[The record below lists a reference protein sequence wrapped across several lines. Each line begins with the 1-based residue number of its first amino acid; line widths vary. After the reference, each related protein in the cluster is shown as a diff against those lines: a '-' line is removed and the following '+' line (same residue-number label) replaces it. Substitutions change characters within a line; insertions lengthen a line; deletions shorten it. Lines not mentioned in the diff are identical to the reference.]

1 MSSRGGG
8 DRRDD
13 DLSANDGGARSNGAA
28 PTGEELAPHLGDDR
42 DLWDGPERPRAIKLL
57 QGYIWH
63 PREEEVDL
71 EAHLPAELQE
81 GVHVLVDAM
90 PAAPFTFF
98 DDGTLSA
105 TQQVYQLT
113 VVAIVKPGEDPG
125 KLLPRVAE
133 LLQAMLDETPKDV
146 GWQLMDDLREI
157 D

>member
-113 VVAIVKPGEDPG
+113 VMTIVQPGEDPAA
-125 KLLPRVAE
+125 LLEPAAAE
-133 LLQAMLDETPKDV
+133 LQKHLDTTPASV